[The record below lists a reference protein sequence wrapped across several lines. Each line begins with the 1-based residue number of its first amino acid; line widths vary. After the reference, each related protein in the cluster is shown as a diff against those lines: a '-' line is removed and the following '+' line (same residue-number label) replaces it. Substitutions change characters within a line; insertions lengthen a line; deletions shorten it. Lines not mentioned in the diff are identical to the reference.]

1 MPDSLKKTTG
11 DSVWADA
18 RVAETN
24 ETPMDATPVYGSA
37 SHDAIICFSAGTHIK
52 TPFGDRRVET
62 LAIGDHVI
70 TRDGGPE
77 PIRWIGQETVRATG
91 ALAPIRF
98 TKGTLGNYRDLLV
111 SPQHRMLFTHQAR
124 SKEILIPAKQL
135 VDHFQIS
142 TDFGGMVTYV
152 HMLFD
157 RHEVVFANGAAS
169 ESFFPAAGGLETL
182 TDEARA
188 EVFQLFPKLRS
199 DLAGYGPPNRDIASP
214 SYRLNHA
221 A

>member
-11 DSVWADA
+11 DSAWADA
-18 RVAETN
+18 RVAETY
-24 ETPMDATPVYGSA
+24 ETRMDATPVDGSA
-37 SHDAIICFSAGTHIK
+37 SHDAIICFSAGTHIQ

-77 PIRWIGQETVRATG
+77 PIRWIGQKTVRASG

-98 TKGTLGNYRDLLV
+98 TKGTLGNFRDLLV
-111 SPQHRMLFTHQAR
+111 SPQHRMLLPKQ
-124 SKEILIPAKQL
+124 SGSQEILIPAKQL
-135 VDHFQIS
+135 VDHFQI
-142 TDFGGMVTYV
+142 TNDFGGMITYV

-157 RHEVVFANGAAS
+157 RHEVVFANGAPS

-182 TDEARA
+182 TDEART
-188 EVFQLFPKLRS
+188 EVFELLPKLRS
-199 DLAGYGPPNRDIASP
+199 DLAGYGPPNRDIAP
-214 SYRLNHA
+214 PGYRLNHA